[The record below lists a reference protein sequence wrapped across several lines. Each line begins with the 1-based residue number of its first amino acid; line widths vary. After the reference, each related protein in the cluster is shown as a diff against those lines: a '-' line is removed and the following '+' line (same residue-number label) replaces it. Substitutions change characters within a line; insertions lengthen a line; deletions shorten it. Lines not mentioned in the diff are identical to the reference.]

1 MTFKVVA
8 YYDEKGSIPQR
19 EANNEED
26 NGQNVQNIPN
36 IVDVNPGF
44 LPNPKTRLI
53 VKELR
58 FFKKRHIFLCKAP
71 LCNCKG

>member
-8 YYDEKGSIPQR
+8 YYDEKGSIPQW

-36 IVDVNPGF
+36 IVDVNTGF

-58 FFKKRHIFLCKAP
+58 LKKKKKTYFFV
-71 LCNCKG
+71 

>member
-8 YYDEKGSIPQR
+8 YCDEKGSIPHW

-26 NGQNVQNIPN
+26 NGKNVQNIPN

-58 FFKKRHIFLCKAP
+58 QKKRQIFFM
-71 LCNCKG
+71 